1 MHPVLATVIQR
12 LSLGF
17 LTLFFVSVIIFS
29 AIEFLPGDFG
39 QAILGQAATAET
51 VAAFRKELGLDLP
64 AYVRYFEWITSALS
78 GDLGT
83 SFSGRGASGGDDR
96 SRAVVELIAPRLWN
110 TLFLAG
116 MTALIAVPLALF
128 LGVTAALYRNSIYD
142 RAVNAVTLT
151 TISFPEFFVAYLL
164 ILFFASLYPLFP
176 SLANVSSD
184 TPMLERIYRS
194 ALPSLTLTLVIVAH
208 MMRMTRAA
216 IINLLASPYIEMAQ
230 LKGVSKMNVIL
241 HHALPNAW
249 APIVN
254 VIAFN
259 LAYLVV
265 GVVVVEVVFVYPG
278 VGQLMVD
285 AVTSRD
291 IPVVQACALIFAATY
306 ILLNLMAD
314 IISIITNPRLL
325 HPR

>member
-39 QAILGQAATAET
+39 EAVLGQAATAET

-64 AYVRYFEWITSALS
+64 AYVRYFDWITSALT
-78 GDLGT
+78 GDFGS

-96 SRAVVELIAPRLWN
+96 SRQVVDLIGPRLWN

-116 MTALIAVPLALF
+116 MTAIIAVPLALF

-164 ILFFASLYPLFP
+164 ILFLASLYPIFP
-176 SLANVSSD
+176 SLANVNSD
-184 TPMLERIYRS
+184 TSFFSRIYLS

-314 IISIITNPRLL
+314 IISIVTNPRLL